1 MAARLVVRGANINYV
16 NSNGNTALH
25 LCVENKFENAVKFL
39 LSKGADPHI
48 MDLKGEDS
56 CDKAIANGMA
66 REYKSFQDCNLRK
79 KIIPLLPNGT
89 HPNYDQLPYFKKLK
103 E

>member
-16 NSNGNTALH
+16 NTNGNTALH
-25 LCVENKFENAVKFL
+25 LCVENKFYSAVKFL
-39 LSKGADPHI
+39 LSKGADPHV

-56 CDKAIANGMA
+56 CDKAIMNGMDKDF
-66 REYKSFQDCNLRK
+66 KSFQDCSLRK

-89 HPNYDQLPYFKKLK
+89 HPNFD
-103 E
+103 